1 MPVRLLD
8 DIVWDGEALLVTGA
22 TENGRVTCRVPL
34 STIHK
39 PHPYS
44 DVISREIKLKRQD
57 IVEGLA
63 PFLIAKLS
71 EATTDETLELFP
83 WEVYSGPA
91 PGSSNVR
98 PALATVRAS
107 GPSIKRG
114 GVQDPDGR

>member
-1 MPVRLLD
+1 MAGSPAEYR
-8 DIVWDGEALLVTGA
+8 
-22 TENGRVTCRVPL
+22 
-34 STIHK
+34 SIHK

-44 DVISREIKLKRQD
+44 DAISREIKLKRQD

-83 WEVYSGPA
+83 WEVYSGLA